1 MDKVKH
7 AKYCPFPFTTTQ
19 GKPSKTPFCHNKQ
32 QNVQDNC
39 RKHRQSM
46 KAIFDR
52 HTISSISVQIAAIPD
67 VRENI
72 DPPTMRG
79 DGEVGLWRTYRDFF
93 LTGIQVKIAAN
104 QRAPIEKIWKPSWQF
119 TTM

>member
-1 MDKVKH
+1 MDIQGKLGSEREWTIFCMLDFIH
-7 AKYCPFPFTTTQ
+7 SPPAIITTQ
-19 GKPSKTPFCHNKQ
+19 GKPNTPFCHNKQ
-32 QNVQDNC
+32 HVQDNC

-72 DPPTMRG
+72 DPPTIRG
-79 DGEVGLWRTYRDFF
+79 DGEVGLWRT
-93 LTGIQVKIAAN
+93 
-104 QRAPIEKIWKPSWQF
+104 
-119 TTM
+119 